1 MGGCGTHQS
10 RQNNGTDSNG
20 NTLSCGS
27 NERCK
32 LGNGCK
38 FNTACRNPLNADKCR
53 WLAGS

>member
-10 RQNNGTDSNG
+10 RKDNGTDCSG

-38 FNTACRNPLNADKCR
+38 FNTSCRHSLNADKCR
-53 WLAGS
+53 WLAGA